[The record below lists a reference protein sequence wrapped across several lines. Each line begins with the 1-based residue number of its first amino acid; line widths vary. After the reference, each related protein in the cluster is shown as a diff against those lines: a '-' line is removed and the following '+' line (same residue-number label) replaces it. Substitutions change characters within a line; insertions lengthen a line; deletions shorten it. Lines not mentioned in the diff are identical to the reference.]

1 MSGLE
6 QEITPELEASVTGGL
21 KMSTELASLRVG
33 DLAGSLTS
41 GGSANWPPVGWAV
54 RYRGGEAVA
63 TDQWRRFFAA
73 SRETFM
79 GTEMF
84 SLIYWWGHV
93 LPVAAVAQHA
103 DATADAP
110 MAAAAD
116 EWLRYYFGVMELMRD
131 PVSGAIL
138 MVGMRSGGHKPE
150 GAATWLG
157 WLRALARGE
166 DLGPWEARGKE
177 LHLGMRNRWEY
188 RTAKALQS
196 TLAKPAAST
205 EPLPAYG
212 LMAPIHIYR
221 TEEGLAVWCEKNV
234 NGNTT
239 PLMGAVSIF
248 GKSLD
253 YLPAEGGKR
262 IRQKFE
268 HVTCAP
274 VGGQLVYES
283 NLQGRQELPLPGGA
297 VVKEVTLGTGTGG
310 GGAIVPIDPKPV
322 DPMPIEPKPIVVAP
336 SKQAESETKSSVT
349 PAKPPIEQPAEP
361 STPPGPDLSA
371 VADIVAGLRLPNK
384 QKALQGRLVDELR
397 NGPQRPLAAIADE
410 VATFGIN
417 PDQPQGK
424 PWQEAIRLLRAA

>member
-21 KMSTELASLRVG
+21 KVSADLASLRVG

-54 RYRGGEAVA
+54 RYRGGEAAA

-93 LPVAAVAQHA
+93 LPVAAVAEH
-103 DATADAP
+103 
-110 MAAAAD
+110 AAAIQDAAIAAGAD
-116 EWLRYYFGVMELMRD
+116 EWLRYYFGAMELMRD

-138 MVGMRSGGHKPE
+138 MVGMRSGGHDPE
-150 GAATWLG
+150 AAGTWLG

-177 LHLGMRNRWEY
+177 LKLGMRNRWEY

-196 TLAKPAAST
+196 TLAKPAASR

-212 LMAPIHIYR
+212 LLAPVHIYR

-248 GKSLD
+248 GKSPD
-253 YLPAEGGKR
+253 YLPAKGGKR

-274 VGGQLVYES
+274 LGGGLVYES
-283 NLQGRQELPLPGGA
+283 NLQGREELPLPGGA
-297 VVKEVTLGTGTGG
+297 VVKETTLGTAGD
-310 GGAIVPIDPKPV
+310 GAVVPVDPLPVDPKPV
-322 DPMPIEPKPIVVAP
+322 DPKPIETKPVDPKPIDPKPADPKPVEPV
-336 SKQAESETKSSVT
+336 KQPDTAT
-349 PAKPPIEQPAEP
+349 PAH
-361 STPPGPDLSA
+361 GPDLSA
-371 VADIVAGLRLPNK
+371 VADMVAGLLLPKK
-384 QKALQGRLVDELR
+384 QKALQERIVAELR

-424 PWQEAIRLLRAA
+424 PWLEAIRLLRAA

>member
-1 MSGLE
+1 MGGLE
-6 QEITPELEASVTGGL
+6 QELTPELEASVTTGL
-21 KMSTELASLRVG
+21 KLSADLASMRVG

-54 RYRGGEAVA
+54 RYRGGEAA
-63 TDQWRRFFAA
+63 AQDQWRRFFAA

-93 LPVAAVAQHA
+93 LPVAAVAEHA
-103 DATADAP
+103 EASQDTA

-116 EWLRYYFGVMELMRD
+116 EWLRYYFRAMELMRD
-131 PVSGAIL
+131 SVSGAVL
-138 MVGMRSGGHKPE
+138 MVGMRSGGHDPE

-166 DLGPWEARGKE
+166 DLGRWEAQGKT
-177 LHLGMRNRWEY
+177 LNLGMRNRWEY

-196 TLAKPAAST
+196 TLAKPATST

-212 LMAPIHIYR
+212 LLAAIHIYR

-253 YLPAEGGKR
+253 YLPAKGGRR

-268 HVTCAP
+268 DVTVAP
-274 VGGQLVYES
+274 VDGRLVYES
-283 NLQGRQELPLPGGA
+283 NLQGHDELPLPGGA
-297 VVKEVTLGTGTGG
+297 VVKETALGTAGD
-310 GGAIVPIDPKPV
+310 GAPVPVEPKPVDPKPV
-322 DPMPIEPKPIVVAP
+322 DPKPVDPTVVVQP
-336 SKQAESETKSSVT
+336 DKQVETDTKGPV
-349 PAKPPIEQPAEP
+349 PPVH
-361 STPPGPDLSA
+361 GPDLSA
-371 VADIVAGLRLPNK
+371 VADLVAGLLLPKK
-384 QKALQGRLVDELR
+384 QKALQEQIVAELR

-410 VATFGIN
+410 IATFGIN

>member
-1 MSGLE
+1 
-6 QEITPELEASVTGGL
+6 
-21 KMSTELASLRVG
+21 
-33 DLAGSLTS
+33 
-41 GGSANWPPVGWAV
+41 VGWAV
-54 RYRGGEAVA
+54 RYRGGEAAA
-63 TDQWRRFFAA
+63 TDQWSRFFAA

-84 SLIYWWGHV
+84 SLIYWWGHA
-93 LPVAAVAQHA
+93 LPVAAVAEHA
-103 DATADAP
+103 AASQDAA

-116 EWLRYYFGVMELMRD
+116 EWLRYYFGVMERMRD

-138 MVGMRSGGHKPE
+138 MVGMRSGGHDPE
-150 GAATWLG
+150 GAGTWLG

-196 TLAKPAAST
+196 TLAKPATST

-212 LMAPIHIYR
+212 LLAPVHIYR

-253 YLPAEGGKR
+253 HLPAKGGLR

-268 HVTCAP
+268 HVTCVPA
-274 VGGQLVYES
+274 GGRLVYES
-283 NLQGRQELPLPGGA
+283 NLQGREELPLPGG
-297 VVKEVTLGTGTGG
+297 VVVQEITLGTAGD
-310 GGAIVPIDPKPV
+310 GAPVPVEPKPV
-322 DPMPIEPKPIVVAP
+322 EPKPVEPVEPKPVEPVEPKPVVAVEP
-336 SKQAESETKSSVT
+336 VVAL
-349 PAKPPIEQPAEP
+349 PAD
-361 STPPGPDLSA
+361 PGPDLPA
-371 VADIVAGLRLPNK
+371 IADLIAGLLLPNK
-384 QKALQGRLVDELR
+384 QKQLQARIVEELR
-397 NGPQRPLAAIADE
+397 NGPQRPLSEVADE
-410 VATFGIN
+410 VETFGIN
-417 PDQPQGK
+417 PDQPQG
-424 PWQEAIRLLRAA
+424 PRWLEAIRLLRAAQK